1 MSETNINGQRII
13 ANLGKDMDTMRNGI
27 RKRLRKSLGFLLL
40 LVMLGAMTVHAEEGE
55 KASGAPD
62 DNGKA
67 KEGNVTMEGNVSG
80 DLENN
85 AAGQETET
93 GTDAEKKLPTVTE
106 SRITWDGGELRIP
119 VDLGDYSGRDDIFAS
134 RMRIISEADGYVF
147 NSRFNATLEGNMV
160 IVPFHDLVEV
170 SDREQILTKAG
181 DYTARVGFYTEEGE
195 SSEAEFTLHVP
206 IDSKVWKVLPL
217 KAKFDGS
224 QDVTFSFEN
233 GTNYYELAAINSL
246 RFAISKNLEIPDELK
261 DFSVDMNTG
270 KLVIKKEAIAEVIR
284 AAKKIYDEVG

>member
-1 MSETNINGQRII
+1 
-13 ANLGKDMDTMRNGI
+13 MRNGI

-55 KASGAPD
+55 KASGVPD

-93 GTDAEKKLPTVTE
+93 GTDTEKKLPTVTE

-134 RMRIISEADGYVF
+134 GMRIVSEADGYVF

-160 IVPFHDLVEV
+160 IVPFRDLVEV

-181 DYTARVGFYTEEGE
+181 DYTARVGFYTEAGE
-195 SSEAEFTLHVP
+195 SSESEFTLHVP
-206 IDSKVWKVLPL
+206 SDSTVWKITSVTE
-217 KAKFDGS
+217 KFDGKE
-224 QDVTFSFEN
+224 DVTFSFVN
-233 GTNYYELAAINSL
+233 GTNNYEIESISSIEVFVGMGDVNAPDLTSGFTFDKRAGTLTIEKEKIKEALRYSKKILDGYGLDLGTEAAINV
-246 RFAISKNLEIPDELK
+246 EI
-261 DFSVDMNTG
+261 G
-270 KLVIKKEAIAEVIR
+270 R
-284 AAKKIYDEVG
+284 AHV